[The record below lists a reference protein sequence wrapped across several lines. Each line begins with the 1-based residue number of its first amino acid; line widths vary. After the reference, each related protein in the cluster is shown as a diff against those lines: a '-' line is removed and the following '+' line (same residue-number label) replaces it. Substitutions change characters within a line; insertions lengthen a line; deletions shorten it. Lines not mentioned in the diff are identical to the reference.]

1 MTNSSDTSRA
11 AAASLSAETLSR
23 LRHEVWRFVQRAGTK
38 GATCDEIEAGTGMSH
53 QTASARC
60 TELLRA
66 DLIRDTGQ
74 RRHTRSGRTARVYC
88 ITR

>member
-1 MTNSSDTSRA
+1 MNNDTSRA

-23 LRHEVWRFVQRAGTK
+23 LRHEVWSYVQKMGAK
-38 GATCDEIEAGTGMSH
+38 GATCDEVEAGTGMSH

-66 DLIRDTGQ
+66 DLIRDSGQ
-74 RRHTRSGRTARVYC
+74 RRHTRSGRTARVYQ
-88 ITR
+88 TAK